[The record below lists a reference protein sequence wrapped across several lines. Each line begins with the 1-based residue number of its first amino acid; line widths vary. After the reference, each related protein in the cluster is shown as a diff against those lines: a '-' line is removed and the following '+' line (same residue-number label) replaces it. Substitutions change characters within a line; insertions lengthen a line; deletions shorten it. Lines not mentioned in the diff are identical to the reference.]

1 MLKVL
6 IIYILIAV
14 ISFIAGLNIGLN
26 NPKDLMCPPP
36 EEWKDDGTTHY

>member
-6 IIYILIAV
+6 IVYILIAV

-26 NPKDLMCPPP
+26 NTKSGTCPPP
-36 EEWKDDGTTHY
+36 EEWKDVRD